1 MSRDVCIKTYL
12 NRQEAEIVR
21 AHLES
26 RGIRARIQCDD
37 AGGTEPGLT
46 FGRGV
51 QLMVLPRDS
60 ERALGIIKAAGS
72 ED

>member
-1 MSRDVCIKTYL
+1 MPRDVCIKTYL
-12 NRQEAEIVR
+12 NKHAAEIVR
-21 AHLES
+21 MHLES

-51 QLMVLPRDS
+51 RLMVLPQDS
-60 ERALGIIKAAGS
+60 ERALGILKAAGS
-72 ED
+72 GD